1 MKTSDYN
8 KEVKIFLFANLIS
21 ENINISDIENAIKE
35 TPYEEWN
42 IDNFNSLKMK
52 DNQLID
58 LFVFETYNSLVF
70 NVNDIL

>member
-1 MKTSDYN
+1 MKTGECN

-21 ENINISDIENAIKE
+21 EDIIISDIENAIKE

-70 NVNDIL
+70 NVNEIF